1 MLTEFR
7 EKTNYDIVIQS
18 HTMKHQNRT
27 NYVQQHGQVL
37 TTIKLSSKARH
48 KTNTNWIINLNKV
61 QKQIKLGHIGMHIS
75 CKITKKV
82 L

>member
-37 TTIKLSSKARH
+37 TTIKLSSKSRH
-48 KTNTNWIINLNKV
+48 KTNTN
-61 QKQIKLGHIGMHIS
+61 
-75 CKITKKV
+75 
-82 L
+82 

>member
-18 HTMKHQNRT
+18 HTMKHQNGT

-37 TTIKLSSKARH
+37 TIKLSSKARH
-48 KTNTNWIINLNKV
+48 KTNTN
-61 QKQIKLGHIGMHIS
+61 
-75 CKITKKV
+75 
-82 L
+82 

>member
-18 HTMKHQNRT
+18 HTMKHQNGT
-27 NYVQQHGQVL
+27 NYVQQHVQVL

-48 KTNTNWIINLNKV
+48 KTNTN
-61 QKQIKLGHIGMHIS
+61 
-75 CKITKKV
+75 
-82 L
+82 